1 MRKYDISDNFRK
13 RIHTIRITFQYQEF
27 KGHIVYEMGGNC
39 RGLNVMDVDFDCMD
53 TDDINNLKEND
64 CSFNWNDEYQVYELI
79 LKDKEDNI
87 CEMFEIEENEISDYV
102 VAVEIVDCRLSKEM

>member
-1 MRKYDISDNFRK
+1 MKKYDISDNFRK

-27 KGHIVYEMGGNC
+27 KGHIAYEMGGNC

-53 TDDINNLKEND
+53 ADDINNLKEND
-64 CSFNWNDEYQVYELI
+64 CRFNWNDEYQVYELI
-79 LKDKEDNI
+79 LKDKEGNI

-102 VAVEIVDCRLSKEM
+102 VSIEIVDCRLSKEI